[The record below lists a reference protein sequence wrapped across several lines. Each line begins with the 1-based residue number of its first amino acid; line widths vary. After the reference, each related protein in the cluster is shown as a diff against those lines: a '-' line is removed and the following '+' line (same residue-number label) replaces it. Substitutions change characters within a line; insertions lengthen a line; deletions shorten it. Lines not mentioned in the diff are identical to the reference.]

1 MLIDSSYY
9 IDDDKLREL
18 ARAAPRN
25 RQPRIQAVV
34 ESSRFFFHRLT
45 TYQLSPANL
54 MYATRPNAD
63 ERAISGTDRSRTGNP
78 DWTSTSRRSF
88 FNLCFRLPQ
97 HRVFVTWVCS
107 PTHQNWNFWV
117 WIAARLIQWSE
128 CFNRCWRCLF
138 GGLELASQLSRIS
151 LCSYLHSY
159 PTIFFIAW
167 SATWLANNRS
177 NHGFI
182 SDFF

>member
-25 RQPRIQAVV
+25 RQPRIQAVA

-63 ERAISGTDRSRTGNP
+63 ERAISGTDR
-78 DWTSTSRRSF
+78 
-88 FNLCFRLPQ
+88 
-97 HRVFVTWVCS
+97 
-107 PTHQNWNFWV
+107 V
-117 WIAARLIQWSE
+117 WWD
-128 CFNRCWRCLF
+128 
-138 GGLELASQLSRIS
+138 
-151 LCSYLHSY
+151 LHESV
-159 PTIFFIAW
+159 II
-167 SATWLANNRS
+167 L
-177 NHGFI
+177 
-182 SDFF
+182 